1 MGFLRRRQLRIPAKG
16 IEALLIRGHASI
28 RVHVHQLRLRK
39 PGEKYAGPPPVF
51 FKILIVQHA
60 AVCVPP
66 GFYPFVS
73 FFLHIGQLTHIHGSV
88 IVRGVRAVLIIAV
101 GVDRS
106 QTGFH
111 VPDTHPDVC
120 RLSNILRKV
129 REGGGCFALGYRQD
143 IRLRQYGSFYL
154 CSVRFCPG
162 SCQFRA
168 VNRRGHNRV
177 SAACVQFHLDTQII
191 QSVPGHG
198 YIFRQQL
205 IAGRGGI
212 NQVVRHIAG
221 QIDCGRYFLGILCLC
236 TASGLHRGLRNH
248 LIDQSAGVCHGHVH
262 GLCGMLRIQCDG
274 SHTLYG
280 NLHLPSRIILVS
292 FLIVQAVFIG
302 MLVFI
307 LFG

>member
-1 MGFLRRRQLRIPAKG
+1 MLCRDRIHADACHLQLHALVVPVGAVDIKCPAGVIFVISVCRNDNLPAIRVDTGQRDLVMGFLRRRQTRIPGKG

-28 RVHVHQLRLRK
+28 RVRVHQLRLRK

-73 FFLHIGQLTHIHGSV
+73 FSLHIGQLTHIHGSV

-162 SCQFRA
+162 SC
-168 VNRRGHNRV
+168 
-177 SAACVQFHLDTQII
+177 
-191 QSVPGHG
+191 
-198 YIFRQQL
+198 
-205 IAGRGGI
+205 
-212 NQVVRHIAG
+212 
-221 QIDCGRYFLGILCLC
+221 
-236 TASGLHRGLRNH
+236 
-248 LIDQSAGVCHGHVH
+248 
-262 GLCGMLRIQCDG
+262 
-274 SHTLYG
+274 
-280 NLHLPSRIILVS
+280 
-292 FLIVQAVFIG
+292 
-302 MLVFI
+302 
-307 LFG
+307 